1 MGKHTI
7 AVIPGD
13 GVGKEVVDE
22 GIRVMETLSLL
33 DANLA
38 FAFVRFD
45 WGSERYFRH
54 GRMMPE
60 DALETLATFDA
71 IYLGAVGD
79 PRLPDHVT
87 LQGLLLPI
95 RRAFDQYVNVRPAIL
110 YEGVESPLR
119 GNIPISADGCTREA
133 SARSCCR
140 GRCLP
145 AGGPSALFAMPATS
159 PVNAPPKHS

>member
-1 MGKHTI
+1 MGKYTI

-22 GIRVMETLSLL
+22 GIRVMETLGMQ
-33 DANLA
+33 DPNLA

-45 WGSERYFRH
+45 WGSEYYFRN

-87 LQGLLLPI
+87 LAGVAAADSPHLRSVRQ
-95 RRAFDQYVNVRPAIL
+95 RAA
-110 YEGVESPLR
+110 GHPLR
-119 GNIPISADGCTREA
+119 RDRVPPQGQEA
-133 SARSCCR
+133 
-140 GRCLP
+140 G
-145 AGGPSALFAMPATS
+145 
-159 PVNAPPKHS
+159 